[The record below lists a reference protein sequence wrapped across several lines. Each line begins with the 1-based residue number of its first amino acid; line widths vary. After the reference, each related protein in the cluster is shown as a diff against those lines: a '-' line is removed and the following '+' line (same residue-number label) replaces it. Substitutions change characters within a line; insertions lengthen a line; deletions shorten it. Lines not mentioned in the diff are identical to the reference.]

1 MNEFYIDIE
10 KARERA
16 LIGRVTV
23 YLNGI
28 KIDKPTAAKSGKF
41 GFVEF
46 YHRYNLIKNNDPVR
60 FKKRGNVKIKISPKL
75 GLVFDKR
82 VGYSPMRLE
91 KSVRVD
97 D

>member
-46 YHRYNLIKNNDPVR
+46 YHRYNLIKSNDLVR
-60 FKKRGNVKIKISPKL
+60 FKKRGNVKIKVSPKL
-75 GLVFDKR
+75 GFL
-82 VGYSPMRLE
+82 S
-91 KSVRVD
+91 
-97 D
+97 